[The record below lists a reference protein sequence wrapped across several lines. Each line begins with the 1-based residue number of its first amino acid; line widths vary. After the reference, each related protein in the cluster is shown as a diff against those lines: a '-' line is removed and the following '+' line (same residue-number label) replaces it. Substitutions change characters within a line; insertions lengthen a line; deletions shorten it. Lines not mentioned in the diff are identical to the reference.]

1 MKFGYARVST
11 QEQHLDRQLA
21 ALDAA
26 GVEPKNVFTDKASGA
41 KADRAALADVLGRLR
56 EGDTLVVASFDRL
69 ARSTEQLL
77 TLSNELAAQGV
88 NLVSLKEQI
97 DTTTPQ
103 GRFFFTVTAAVA
115 EFERELIK
123 ERQREGIATARAKG
137 VKFGRPATDAEAMD
151 TAMRLYAAGGVSVA
165 GICERTGVSRAALY
179 RKIKAEGVTR
189 TA

>member
-21 ALDAA
+21 ALAAA
-26 GVEPKNVFTDKASGA
+26 GVDPANTYTDKASGA
-41 KADRAALADVLGRLR
+41 RADRAALNDVLGRLR

-77 TLSNELAAQGV
+77 ELSNRLAAEGV
-88 NLVSLKEQI
+88 NLVSLKERI

-115 EFERELIK
+115 EFERELIR

-137 VKFGRPATDAEAMD
+137 VKFGRPATDAASMD
-151 TAMRLYAAGGVSVA
+151 TAVRLYKAGGVSVA
-165 GICERTGVSRAALY
+165 EICERTHVSRAALY
-179 RKIKAEGVTR
+179 RKLKADGVSR
-189 TA
+189 

>member
-77 TLSNELAAQGV
+77 TLSNDLAAQGV

-151 TAMRLYAAGGVSVA
+151 TATRLYAAGGVSVA